1 MGHRG
6 MAAGRSAR
14 AALVVALLVGFG
26 LTSVGVNSAS
36 ASEADTIAA
45 LVNQARASAGLPG
58 LIHNPS
64 MDSVALQ
71 WANQM
76 GASQVMSHNPDYSTQ
91 IPSGWSRA
99 GENVAMGQPTPSAMH
114 TAWMNSA
121 PHRANILGDFTDIG
135 IAFVTV
141 NGTTWGVEDFGKYAG
156 HVGVPAPAA
165 PVTAAPTAPAPAA
178 SAPVAPAASAPVAP
192 AVPAP
197 ATTAPVSASPAQPT
211 TPVAP
216 AAQTAAATPAADPA
230 AASAGA
236 STPAPVTGARAD
248 ARGPH
253 PSGAPS
259 AAFSAESVRLSAS
272 VFAAST
278 SAAQK
283 PFPIGYVIGGILV
296 ILGIVGGIYGQRM
309 RIRARKPP
317 RR

>member
-1 MGHRG
+1 

-156 HVGVPAPAA
+156 HAGVPAPAA
-165 PVTAAPTAPAPAA
+165 PVTAAPSAPAPAA
-178 SAPVAPAASAPVAP
+178 PAPVAP
-192 AVPAP
+192 AVTAP

-216 AAQTAAATPAADPA
+216 AAQTAAATPAAAPAADPA
-230 AASAGA
+230 AASVGA

-259 AAFSAESVRLSAS
+259 AALSAESVRLSAS
-272 VFAAST
+272 VFAASP

-283 PFPIGYVIGGILV
+283 PFPIGYLIGGILV

>member
-1 MGHRG
+1 

-14 AALVVALLVGFG
+14 TALVVALLVGFG

-36 ASEADTIAA
+36 ASEADTIAT
-45 LVNQARASAGLPG
+45 LVNQARAGAGLPG

-99 GENVAMGQPTPSAMH
+99 GENIAMGQPTPSEMH
-114 TAWMNSA
+114 AAWMNSA

-156 HVGVPAPAA
+156 HAGVPAPAA
-165 PVTAAPTAPAPAA
+165 P
-178 SAPVAPAASAPVAP
+178 
-192 AVPAP
+192 
-197 ATTAPVSASPAQPT
+197 TT
-211 TPVAP
+211 
-216 AAQTAAATPAADPA
+216 DPA

-236 STPAPVTGARAD
+236 STLASVTGAKAD

-253 PSGAPS
+253 PLGAPS
-259 AAFSAESVRLSAS
+259 AAFSAESVLLSAS
-272 VFAAST
+272 AFAAST

>member
-1 MGHRG
+1 MVHRG
-6 MAAGRSAR
+6 IVVIGRVR
-14 AALVVALLVGFG
+14 ASIAVAVLVGFA
-26 LTSVGVNSAS
+26 LTSVGVTSAS

-58 LIHNPS
+58 LIHNPA

-76 GASQVMSHNPDYSTQ
+76 GAANSMVHNPSYSTQ

-99 GENVAMGQPTPSAMH
+99 GENIAMGQPTPSEMH

-121 PHRANILGDFTDIG
+121 GHRANILGDFTDIG

-156 HVGVPAPAA
+156 HAGAP
-165 PVTAAPTAPAPAA
+165 
-178 SAPVAPAASAPVAP
+178 APVAPAPVAQAPVAPAPVAPVAAAPVAAAPAP

-197 ATTAPVSASPAQPT
+197 VAKASARAAPATAAPS
-211 TPVAP
+211 VAP
-216 AAQTAAATPAADPA
+216 TNVTAAPPT
-230 AASAGA
+230 GA
-236 STPAPVTGARAD
+236 STPEPTARAKET
-248 ARGPH
+248 ARAVEPPATPSETPGP
-253 PSGAPS
+253 
-259 AAFSAESVRLSAS
+259 ESVLLSDS
-272 VFAAST
+272 R

-296 ILGIVGGIYGQRM
+296 VLGIGGGIYGQRM
-309 RIRARKPP
+309 RIRGRKPP
-317 RR
+317 GG

>member
-1 MGHRG
+1 

-14 AALVVALLVGFG
+14 TALVVVLLVGFG

-45 LVNQARASAGLPG
+45 LVNQTRASAGLPG
-58 LIHNPS
+58 LIHHRS
-64 MDSVALQ
+64 MDAVALQ

-91 IPSGWSRA
+91 IPSGLSRA
-99 GENVAMGQPTPSAMH
+99 GENIVMGQPTPSEMH
-114 TAWMNSA
+114 AAWMNSA

-141 NGTTWGVEDFGKYAG
+141 NGTIWGVEDFGKYAG
-156 HVGVPAPAA
+156 HAGVPASA
-165 PVTAAPTAPAPAA
+165 APAA
-178 SAPVAPAASAPVAP
+178 SAPAAPAAP

-197 ATTAPVSASPAQPT
+197 ATKAPVSASPAQPT
-211 TPVAP
+211 TSVAP
-216 AAQTAAATPAADPA
+216 AAQSADATPAAAPANDPA

-236 STPAPVTGARAD
+236 STLASVTGAKAD

-253 PSGAPS
+253 PLGAPS
-259 AAFSAESVRLSAS
+259 AAFSTESVLLSAFA
-272 VFAAST
+272 FAAST
-278 SAAQK
+278 LASQK

>member
-1 MGHRG
+1 

-14 AALVVALLVGFG
+14 TALVVALLVGFG

-36 ASEADTIAA
+36 ATEADTIAA

-99 GENVAMGQPTPSAMH
+99 GENIAMGQPTPSEMH
-114 TAWMNSA
+114 AAWMNSA

-156 HVGVPAPAA
+156 HAVVPAPAA
-165 PVTAAPTAPAPAA
+165 PVTAAPTASAPAA
-178 SAPVAPAASAPVAP
+178 SAPAASAP
-192 AVPAP
+192 
-197 ATTAPVSASPAQPT
+197 
-211 TPVAP
+211 
-216 AAQTAAATPAADPA
+216 AAC
-230 AASAGA
+230 SGSSGSSGRSCSGHEGSRLRFA
-236 STPAPVTGARAD
+236 STTDDPRSPGGTVSGCHPDCHHGYHPGGSSGDRSGGSFRWRFHTRSRDGRESRRTSPPPLGCAV
-248 ARGPH
+248 RG
-253 PSGAPS
+253 
-259 AAFSAESVRLSAS
+259 
-272 VFAAST
+272 
-278 SAAQK
+278 
-283 PFPIGYVIGGILV
+283 I
-296 ILGIVGGIYGQRM
+296 QR
-309 RIRARKPP
+309 
-317 RR
+317 